1 MKKFIV
7 ILLIGYGAL
16 NWYQQHDRGSNG
28 YSYGEPHNQ
37 IIMYSQTTCG
47 YCKLK
52 VKQLK
57 QENIAFTEYFID
69 VDNKRRDELFAKLE
83 KSGYPSGSMGTPTFD
98 VHGTMLPNNPD
109 MSVIKEAL
117 QWNEI
122 TDSQPS
128 K

>member
-7 ILLIGYGAL
+7 ILLIGYGAF
-16 NWYQQHDRGSNG
+16 NWYQQHDRVSNG
-28 YSYGEPHNQ
+28 YSYGEPHNEL
-37 IIMYSQTTCG
+37 IMYSLTTCG

-57 QENIAFTEYFID
+57 QENIVFTEYFID
-69 VDNKRRDELFAKLE
+69 VDNQRKEELFDKLE
-83 KSGYPSGSMGTPTFD
+83 KLSYPSRSIGTPTFD
-98 VHGTMLPNNPD
+98 VYGTMLLNNPD

-122 TDSQPS
+122 TD
-128 K
+128 

>member
-1 MKKFIV
+1 MKKFIF
-7 ILLIGYGAL
+7 ILLIGYGAF
-16 NWYQQHDRGSNG
+16 NWYQHHDSVSNG
-28 YSYGEPHNQ
+28 YSYGEPHNE

-69 VDNKRRDELFAKLE
+69 VDSKRKEELFDKLE
-83 KSGYPSGSMGTPTFD
+83 KAGYPSRSFGTPTFD
-98 VHGTMLPNNPD
+98 VQGTMLPNNPD

-117 QWNEI
+117 QWNQI
-122 TDSQPS
+122 TDLL
-128 K
+128 

>member
-1 MKKFIV
+1 MKKFIF
-7 ILLIGYGAL
+7 ILLIGYGAFS
-16 NWYQQHDRGSNG
+16 WYQQNDRVNNG

-37 IIMYSQTTCG
+37 LIMYSLTTCG

-69 VDNKRRDELFAKLE
+69 VDNNRKEELFAKLE
-83 KSGYPSGSMGTPTFD
+83 KSGYSSRSIGTPTFD

-109 MSVIKEAL
+109 MSDIKEAL
-117 QWNEI
+117 EWDAI
-122 TDSQPS
+122 IDSQ
-128 K
+128 